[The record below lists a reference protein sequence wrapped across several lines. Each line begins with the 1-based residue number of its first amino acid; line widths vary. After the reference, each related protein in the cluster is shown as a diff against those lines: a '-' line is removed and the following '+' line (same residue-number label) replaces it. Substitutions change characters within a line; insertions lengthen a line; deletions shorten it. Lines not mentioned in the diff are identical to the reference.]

1 MKSDH
6 PVGAT
11 DAFTITGDGNCQG
24 GLEYDNF
31 GFATINFPAGYTP
44 VYPPGYLHH
53 LESYV
58 PLRSACAP
66 PGTPI
71 ITCAT
76 APPPAPPTP
85 SPSTG
90 PARVTPH
97 LHTC

>member
-1 MKSDH
+1 
-6 PVGAT
+6 VNEEAALAAT
-11 DAFTITGDGNCQG
+11 VDPNCQP

-31 GFATINFPAGYTP
+31 GFATIYWPAGYTDDLTGGSTGT
-44 VYPPGYLHH
+44 VHH

-58 PLRSACAP
+58 PLPSACAP

-76 APPPAPPTP
+76 APPPTP
-85 SPSTG
+85 SPSTE
-90 PARVTPH
+90 PDTLSPY